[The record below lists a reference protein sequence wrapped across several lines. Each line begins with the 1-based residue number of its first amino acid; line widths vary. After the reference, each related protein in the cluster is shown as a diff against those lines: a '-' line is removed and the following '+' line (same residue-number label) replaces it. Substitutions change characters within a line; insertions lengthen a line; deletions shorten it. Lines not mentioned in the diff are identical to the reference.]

1 MTVTS
6 DASLKQ
12 TLYEFAARD
21 SSNKLYYTTLNKA
34 QSSKEIIPEV
44 AIQLLNDNDPFAT
57 ILENISETLTTVF
70 TDEQTLLKGL
80 PHLFQLEKKPIII
93 NIDLSLQDYSIIS
106 AIKDL
111 NIVTLVSNDGSS
123 AIAHAQ
129 LASNIAQQRQVPVF
143 HFINYSIIDK
153 AGEIIPDFQ
162 EVEQTQEI
170 EEQEQEETEEVS
182 LEQYLTQQ
190 KVESFNLLSQGSNPS
205 VSIVNL
211 SQYAKDI
218 AAVLPNTAS
227 LIDVKVYRPWNIQ
240 EFLKLIA
247 PSVSKIVLI
256 QGSYKDNSTA
266 SSQSFEPF
274 LLDFFSDFHKLVERN
289 IDQVILTKVGEL
301 PTDAIADSLDII
313 INNSQ
318 KENPDQTLYLGKPY
332 HEQTQNKEYVDLIH
346 SSVKNV
352 LKLEEAYLKVLRQLF
367 SSNLQILN
375 EYSNDTVNGNTP
387 EYGFGY
393 YLKQDETRQQLV
405 NFVKSSLDVSLFAGV
420 SNSSILVENLS
431 KWLKFNQSLEDQQVE
446 EANTTA
452 HDIFETLQSNK
463 SNETIAKILSI
474 AYTEDAFAFKSHW
487 LVGSDAWSYDLGN
500 SGVHN
505 VLSSKKNINM
515 LLIDSEPFTAKNKIA
530 HKKNVGLYAMNYH
543 NVYVAS
549 VAVYSSYTQLLTAM
563 IEANKFNGPSV
574 VLAYLPYSEES
585 NTPLDVLKE
594 TKVAVESGYWPLYRY
609 DPSKEDEDEETHGF
623 TLDSSVIKKELQ
635 DFLDRENKLTLLIK
649 KYPIVADN
657 IKNSASDTITRK
669 QDARNKAALDE
680 LLDGLSGPPL
690 HVYYSSDG
698 SNAINLA
705 TRLCKRAVARGL
717 KATVLSVEQV
727 IIDELPGEENV
738 IFFTSTAGQGE
749 FPQDGKSFWD
759 ELKASTIDL
768 AGLNVSVFGLGDSKY
783 WPRKEDARYYNKP
796 SKDLA
801 AKLEVLGANF
811 IVPLGL
817 GDDQDA
823 DGFQEGY
830 QAWEPKLWEALGVDN
845 VDVPDEP
852 KPWNNEDMKLNSDFL
867 RGTIVEG
874 LNDESTLAIHPYDQQ
889 LTKFHGC
896 YMQDDRDIRDIR
908 KSQGLEPLFSF
919 MSRVRL
925 PGGKA
930 TPEQWLALDKI
941 ASEVGNGTMKI
952 STRATFQLH
961 GILKKDLKH
970 AIRGMNST
978 LMDTLAACG
987 DVNRNVVVTA
997 LPTNAKVF
1005 EQVSKIGTEI
1015 SEYFL
1020 PKTTAYHEIWLQ
1032 GTDDRDDDPNWPEI
1046 FENRKE
1052 GPTKKKTLVSGNALV
1067 DVEPIYSNVYLPRK
1081 FKVNIAVPPY
1091 NDVDVFSIDLGLIAI
1106 VNPDTQIIEGYNLY
1120 AGGGMGSTHN
1130 NTKTYPR
1137 TGSDFGFV
1145 KPEDVIPAIQAVMI
1159 IQRDNGDRQDRK
1171 HARLKYTIDDIG
1183 VPQFKAMVEE
1193 EWGKKF
1199 EPSKPYEQF
1208 ISNHDYFGW
1217 AKDETGLNHYTC
1229 FIENGRVVDTPELPQ
1244 KTGLVK
1250 IAKLLQKNKSGHFR
1264 LTATQ
1269 HVLISDIEDKDLDEV
1284 KKILKQYKLDITEL
1298 SGIRI
1303 ASSSCVGLPTCG
1315 LAMAESERYLPVLID
1330 EIEEVLEEFGLRHDS
1345 IVMRMTGCPNGCSR
1359 PWLAEIALI
1368 GKAPHTYNLMLG
1380 GGYYGQRLNKLY
1392 RASVK
1397 DDDVIGILKPLFKR
1411 WALERE
1417 EGEHFG
1423 DFVVRVGIIKPTLEG
1438 KYFHDD
1444 IAEDAY

>member
-1 MTVTS
+1 MTVTTN
-6 DASLKQ
+6 ASLQ
-12 TLYEFAARD
+12 QVLYEFALRD
-21 SSNKLYYTTLNKA
+21 SNNKLFYTTATKA
-34 QSSKEIIPEV
+34 ENGNDSIPNN
-44 AIQLLNDNDPFAT
+44 AIHLLNDNDPFAN
-57 ILENISETLTTVF
+57 ILENVSSNLTTVF
-70 TDEQTLLKGL
+70 TDEVTLLKSL
-80 PHLFQLEKKPIII
+80 PHLYQLENSIVV
-93 NIDLSLQDYSIIS
+93 NVDLYLQDYSIIT
-106 AIKDL
+106 ALKDL
-111 NIVTLVSNDGSS
+111 NIVSLISNDAAT
-123 AIAHAQ
+123 AITHAQ
-129 LASNIAQQRQVPVF
+129 LASKIALEKHLPVF
-143 HFINYSIIDK
+143 HFINFTTINASE
-153 AGEIIPDFQ
+153 AIIPDFQ
-162 EVEQTQEI
+162 EQTSNETVS
-170 EEQEQEETEEVS
+170 EEQEEEQST
-182 LEQYLTQQ
+182 LEQFLIEQNIQ
-190 KVESFNLLSQGSNPS
+190 NFELKAQGSNPS
-205 VSIVNL
+205 VAIINL
-211 SQYAKDI
+211 SQYGQSI
-218 AAVLPNTAS
+218 AQVLPTSAS
-227 LIDVKVYRPWNIQ
+227 LINVNIYRPWNIDQ
-240 EFLKLIA
+240 LLQLVA
-247 PSVSKIVLI
+247 PSVAKIVMI
-256 QGSYKDNSTA
+256 QGSYKDD
-266 SSQSFEPF
+266 SSEPHHSFDPF
-274 LLDFFSDFHKLVERN
+274 LLDFFADFQKLVERN
-289 IDQVILTKVGEL
+289 IDQVILTKIGQL
-301 PTDAIADSLDII
+301 PNDAIVDSLDII
-313 INNSQ
+313 INNAQ
-318 KENPDQTLYLGKPY
+318 KDTPVQNLYLGKQY
-332 HEQTQNKEYVDLIH
+332 QEQIDNKQYIDFLH

-352 LKLEEAYLKVLRQLF
+352 LNLEAAYIKVLRNLF
-367 SSNLQILN
+367 SGNLEILN
-375 EYSNDTVNGNTP
+375 EYSNDTVNSNTP

-393 YLKQDETRQQLV
+393 YLNQDETRQQLIDL
-405 NFVKSSLDVSLFAGV
+405 VKSSLDVSLFSGV
-420 SNSSILVENLS
+420 PDASKLVETLS
-431 KWLKFNQSLEDQQVE
+431 KWLEFNKSLTSQQLE
-446 EANTTA
+446 EANELA
-452 HDIFETLQSNK
+452 KQIFEILKANK
-463 SNETIAKILSI
+463 TNNNVAKILEI
-474 AYTEDAFAFKSHW
+474 APNEDGLSFKSHW
-487 LVGSDAWSYDLGN
+487 LIGSDAWSYDLGN

-505 VLSSKKNINM
+505 VLSSNKNINM
-515 LLIDSEPFTAKNKIA
+515 LLIDSEPYTSKNKVA

-563 IEANKFNGPSV
+563 IEAAHFNGPSL
-574 VLAYLPYSEES
+574 VLAYLPYSSEINS
-585 NTPLDVLKE
+585 SLDILKE

-609 DPSKEDEDEETHGF
+609 DPTKEDEDDETHGF
-623 TLDSSVIKKELQ
+623 SLDSSVIKKELQ

-649 KYPIVADN
+649 KYPIFADN
-657 IKNSASDTITRK
+657 IKNSASDVITRK
-669 QDARNKAALDE
+669 QSTRNKAALDE

-690 HVYYSSDG
+690 HIYYSSDG
-698 SNAINLA
+698 SNSVNLA
-705 TRLCKRAVARGL
+705 TRLCNRAIARGL

-727 IIDELPGEENV
+727 VLDELQGEENV
-738 IFFTSTAGQGE
+738 VFFTSTAGQGE

-759 ELKASTIDL
+759 ELKSSTIDL

-796 SKDLA
+796 SKDLT

-817 GDDQDA
+817 GDDQAA

-830 QAWEPKLWEALGVDN
+830 QIWEPQLWEALGVDN
-845 VDVPDEP
+845 IDVPDEP
-852 KPWNNEDMKLNSDFL
+852 KPWNNEDMKVNSDFL

-908 KSQGLEPLFSF
+908 KAQGLEPLFSF

-930 TPEQWLALDKI
+930 TPEQWLALDKL
-941 ASEVGNGTMKI
+941 ATEVGNGTMKI

-961 GILKKDLKH
+961 GLLKKDLKH
-970 AIRGMNST
+970 SIRAMNST

-997 LPTNAKVF
+997 LPNNAKVF
-1005 EQVSKIGTEI
+1005 NQVSKMGTEI

-1032 GTDDRDDDPNWPEI
+1032 GTDERDDDPNWPEI
-1046 FENRKE
+1046 FANRKE

-1081 FKVNIAVPPY
+1081 FKVNIAVPPF
-1091 NDVDVFSIDLGLIAI
+1091 NDVDVFAIDLGLIAI

-1120 AGGGMGSTHN
+1120 AGGGMGTTHN

-1183 VPQFKAMVEE
+1183 IPQFKAMVEE

-1199 EPSKPYEQF
+1199 EPSKSYEQF

-1217 AKDETGLNHYTC
+1217 VKDETGLNHYTC

-1250 IAKLLQKNKSGHFR
+1250 IAKLLQKNNSGHFR

-1269 HVLISDIEDKDLDEV
+1269 HVLISDIEDKHLDQV
-1284 KKILKQYKLDITEL
+1284 KKVLKQYKLDITEL

-1330 EIEEVLEEFGLRHDS
+1330 DIEEVLEELGLRHDS

-1359 PWLAEIALI
+1359 PWVAEIALI

-1380 GGYYGQRLNKLY
+1380 GGYYGQRLNKLFK
-1392 RASVK
+1392 ASVK

-1411 WALERE
+1411 WALERQD
-1417 EGEHFG
+1417 GEHFG

-1444 IAEDAY
+1444 ISEEAY

>member
-6 DASLKQ
+6 DTSLQ
-12 TLYEFAARD
+12 QVLYDFALTD
-21 SSNKLYYTTLNKA
+21 SNNKVFYTTATKTEK
-34 QSSKEIIPEV
+34 SDDSISKN
-44 AIQLLNDNDPFAT
+44 AIHLLNDNDPFAT
-57 ILENISETLTTVF
+57 ILETVSTTLTTIF
-70 TDEQTLLKGL
+70 TDEVTLLKSL
-80 PHLFQLEKKPIII
+80 PHLYQLRDSIVV
-93 NIDLSLQDYSIIS
+93 NVDLSLQDYSIIT
-106 AIKDL
+106 ALKDL
-111 NIVTLVSNDGSS
+111 NIVSLISND
-123 AIAHAQ
+123 AATAVTNAQ
-129 LASNIAQQRQVPVF
+129 LASKVALERHLPVF
-143 HFINYSIIDK
+143 HFINFTIINDS
-153 AGEIIPDFQ
+153 EDIIPDFQ
-162 EVEQTQEI
+162 EQSSNEAELEE
-170 EEQEQEETEEVS
+170 EEQST
-182 LEQYLTQQ
+182 LEQFFTEQDI
-190 KVESFNLLSQGSNPS
+190 SFFELKAKGSKPS
-205 VSIVNL
+205 VAIVNL
-211 SQYAKDI
+211 SQYGQSI
-218 AAVLPNTAS
+218 AQILPPTAS
-227 LIDVKVYRPWNIQ
+227 IINVNVYRPWSIDQ
-240 EFLKLIA
+240 LLQLIA
-247 PSVSKIVLI
+247 PSVSKIVMI
-256 QGSYKDNSTA
+256 QGSYKDDSA
-266 SSQSFEPF
+266 EQHHSFDPF
-274 LLDFFSDFHKLVERN
+274 LLDFFADFQKLVQRN
-289 IDQVILTKVGEL
+289 IDQVILTKIGQL
-301 PTDAIADSLDII
+301 PIEAIADSLDII
-313 INNSQ
+313 INNAH
-318 KENPDQTLYLGKPY
+318 KENPVQNLYLGKQY
-332 HEQTQNKEYVDLIH
+332 QNQTDNKQYIDLLH

-352 LKLEEAYLKVLRQLF
+352 LNLEAAYIKVLKQLF
-367 SSNLQILN
+367 SSNLEILN
-375 EYSNDTVNGNTP
+375 EYSSETVNSNSP

-393 YLKQDETRQQLV
+393 YLKQNEIRQQLIDLI
-405 NFVKSSLDVSLFAGV
+405 KSSLDVSLFAGIPTA
-420 SNSSILVENLS
+420 SNLVESLS
-431 KWLKFNQSLEDQQVE
+431 KWLKFNESFNSQQVE
-446 EANTTA
+446 EANKLA
-452 HDIFETLQSNK
+452 EQIFDILNSNK
-463 SNETIAKILSI
+463 TNSTVSNILKLAPTVDEFS
-474 AYTEDAFAFKSHW
+474 FKSHW
-487 LVGSDAWSYDLGN
+487 LIGSDAWSYDLGN

-505 VLSSKKNINM
+505 VLSSNKNINM
-515 LLIDSEPFTAKNKIA
+515 LLIDSEPYTSKNKVA

-563 IEANKFNGPSV
+563 IEAAKFNGPSL
-574 VLAYLPYSEES
+574 VLAYLPYSSEAD
-585 NTPLDVLKE
+585 TPLDILKE
-594 TKVAVESGYWPLYRY
+594 TKIAVESGYWPLYRY
-609 DPSKEDEDEETHGF
+609 DPTKEEEDDETHGF
-623 TLDSSVIKKELQ
+623 TLDSSIIKKELQ

-657 IKNSASDTITRK
+657 IKNSASDVITRK
-669 QDARNKAALDE
+669 QETRNKAALDD
-680 LLDGLSGPPL
+680 LLEGLSGPPL
-690 HVYYSSDG
+690 HIYYSSDG
-698 SNAINLA
+698 SNSINLA

-717 KATVLSVEQV
+717 KATVLSMEQ
-727 IIDELPGEENV
+727 IILDELPGEENV

-759 ELKASTIDL
+759 ELKSSTIDL

-830 QAWEPKLWEALGVDN
+830 QGWEPHLWEALGVDN

-908 KSQGLEPLFSF
+908 KAQGLEPLFSF

-930 TPEQWLALDKI
+930 TPEQWLALDKL
-941 ASEVGNGTMKI
+941 ATEVGNGTMKI

-970 AIRGMNST
+970 AIRAMNST

-1005 EQVSKIGTEI
+1005 NQVSEMGTEI

-1032 GTDDRDDDPNWPEI
+1032 GTDGRDDDPNWPEV
-1046 FENRKE
+1046 FANRKE

-1081 FKVNIAVPPY
+1081 FKVNIAVPPF
-1091 NDVDVFSIDLGLIAI
+1091 NDVDVFAIDLGLIAI

-1137 TGSDFGFV
+1137 TGSEFGFV

-1199 EPSKPYEQF
+1199 EPSRSYEQF

-1217 AKDETGLNHYTC
+1217 VKDETGLNHYTC
-1229 FIENGRVVDTPELPQ
+1229 FIENGRVADTPELPQ

-1250 IAKLLQKNKSGHFR
+1250 IAKLLQKNNSGHFR

-1269 HVLISDIEDKDLDEV
+1269 HVLISDIEDRHLDEV
-1284 KKILKQYKLDITEL
+1284 KKVLKQYKLDITEL

-1359 PWLAEIALI
+1359 PWVAEIALI

-1397 DDDVIGILKPLFKR
+1397 DDDIIGILKPLFKR

-1423 DFVVRVGIIKPTLEG
+1423 DFVVRAGIIKPTLEG

-1444 IAEDAY
+1444 ISEDAY

>member
-1 MTVTS
+1 MTAAS
-6 DASLKQ
+6 DSSLKQ
-12 TLYEFAARD
+12 VLAAYAA
-21 SSNKLYYTTLNKA
+21 SSTGSKVFYTAATKGESGKLFPATRLL
-34 QSSKEIIPEV
+34 QSNE
-44 AIQLLNDNDPFAT
+44 PFASV
-57 ILENISETLTTVF
+57 LEAASPDTLTTLF
-70 TDEQTLLKGL
+70 TNETALLKGL
-80 PHLFQLEKKPIII
+80 PHLYELRG
-93 NIDLSLQDYSIIS
+93 NAVVVVVNLALQDYSVIT
-106 AIKDL
+106 ALKDL
-111 NIVTLVSNDGSS
+111 DIVTLVSNTAAAAVSH
-123 AIAHAQ
+123 AHLAQ
-129 LASNIAQQRQVPVF
+129 TTALERHVPVF
-143 HFINYSIIDK
+143 HFVNFAAVDK
-153 AGEIIPDFQ
+153 ADSIIPDFQ
-162 EVEQTQEI
+162 EFTNAAAASEDDDEVEQEKPIQDFL
-170 EEQEQEETEEVS
+170 VD
-182 LEQYLTQQ
+182 
-190 KVESFNLLSQGSNPS
+190 QGAEFFTLQSAGANPS
-205 VSIVNL
+205 VAIVNL
-211 SQYAKDI
+211 SQYSKQI
-218 AAVLPNTAS
+218 ANAVS
-227 LIDVKVYRPWNIQ
+227 DDVSVIDVNVYRPWSVDTL
-240 EFLKLIA
+240 LKLVA
-247 PSVSKIVLI
+247 PSVSKLAII
-256 QGSYKDNSTA
+256 QGTSHDDSA
-266 SSQSFEPF
+266 SAAAHSFEPL
-274 LLDFFSDFHKLVERN
+274 LLDFFGDFNKLVERG
-289 IDQVILTKVGEL
+289 IDQVVLSKVGEI
-301 PTDAIADSLDII
+301 PDAAVKDSLDII
-313 INNSQ
+313 IGNVKKTEPAQN
-318 KENPDQTLYLGKPY
+318 LYLGKSIV
-332 HEQTQNKEYVDLIH
+332 EQTNNKEYIDLVH

-352 LKLEEAYLKVLRQLF
+352 QKLETAYIKVLKQLF
-367 SSNLQILN
+367 SQNLNILN
-375 EYSNDTVNGNTP
+375 EYSSETVNANSP

-393 YLKQDETRQQLV
+393 FLHQDNLHQELVSLIRQSLDASLYNGV
-405 NFVKSSLDVSLFAGV
+405 ESPSSL
-420 SNSSILVENLS
+420 VELLS
-431 KWLKFNQSLEDQQVE
+431 KWLKLDQTLENTQIQ
-446 EANTTA
+446 EAAEVSEQLFAQLNA
-452 HDIFETLQSNK
+452 NK
-463 SNETIAKILSI
+463 QNPTVAKILAI
-474 AYTEDAFAFKSHW
+474 APPVESFNFKSHW
-487 LVGSDAWSYDLGN
+487 LIGSDAWSYDLGS

-505 VLSSKKNINM
+505 VLASRKNINM
-515 LLIDSEPFTAKNKIA
+515 LLIDSEPYTATNKVA

-549 VAVYSSYTQLLTAM
+549 VAVYSSYTQLLTAI
-563 IEANKFNGPSV
+563 IEAAKFNGPSL
-574 VLAYLPYSEES
+574 VLAYLPYAAEKD
-585 NTPLDVLKE
+585 TPLDVLKE

-609 DPSKEDEDEETHGF
+609 DPTNEDNDDTHGF

-635 DFLDRENKLTLLIK
+635 DFLDRENKLTLLMQK
-649 KYPIVADN
+649 NPIVADN
-657 IKNSASDTITRK
+657 IKNSASDAITRK
-669 QDARNKAALDE
+669 QDIRNKAALDD

-690 HVYYSSDG
+690 HIYYSSDG
-698 SNAINLA
+698 SNSINLA
-705 TRLCKRAVARGL
+705 TRLCKRATARGL
-717 KATVLSVEQV
+717 KATVLSMEQ
-727 IIDELPGEENV
+727 IILDELVGEENV

-749 FPQDGKSFWD
+749 FPQDGKAFWD
-759 ELKASTIDL
+759 ELKASTADL

-852 KPWNNEDMKLNSDFL
+852 KPWNNEDMKVNSDFL

-896 YMQDDRDIRDIR
+896 YMQDDRDIRDVR
-908 KSQGLEPLFSF
+908 KAQGLEPLFSF

-930 TPEQWLALDKI
+930 TPEQWLALDKL
-941 ASEVGNGTMKI
+941 ATEVGNGTMKI

-970 AIRGMNST
+970 AIRAMNST

-987 DVNRNVVVTA
+987 DVNRNVVVAA

-1005 EQVSKIGTEI
+1005 NQVSQMGTDI

-1020 PKTTAYHEIWLQ
+1020 PKTTAYHEIWLK
-1032 GTDDRDDDPNWPEI
+1032 GIDERDDDPNWPQI

-1052 GPTKKKTLVSGNALV
+1052 GPTKKKTLVSGNVLV

-1081 FKVNIAVPPY
+1081 FKVNIAVPPF

-1106 VNPDTQIIEGYNLY
+1106 VNPETQIVEGYNLY
-1120 AGGGMGSTHN
+1120 AGGGMGTTHN

-1145 KPEDVIPAIQAVMI
+1145 KPEDVIPAIQAVMVL
-1159 IQRDNGDRQDRK
+1159 QRDNGDRQDRK

-1183 VPQFKAMVEE
+1183 VPQFKAMIEE

-1199 EPSKPYEQF
+1199 EPSRPYEQF

-1217 AKDETGLNHYTC
+1217 VKDETGLNHFTC
-1229 FIENGRVVDTPELPQ
+1229 FIENGRVVDTADLPQ

-1250 IAKLLQKNKSGHFR
+1250 VAKLLQKNKSGHFR

-1269 HVLISDIEDKDLDEV
+1269 HVLISDIEDKDLDAV
-1284 KKILKQYKLDITEL
+1284 KKVLKDYKLDNTEL

-1330 EIEEVLEEFGLRHDS
+1330 QIEEVLEEFGLRHDS

-1392 RASVK
+1392 KASVK
-1397 DDDVIGILKPLFKR
+1397 DDDVIDILKPLFKR

-1423 DFVVRVGIIKPTLEG
+1423 DFVVRAGIIKPTLEG

-1444 IAEDAY
+1444 ISEDAY